1 MTDFG
6 WASGWAHTSYSTL
19 VGVHIYYKHESTTL
33 LLRLFL
39 QGYPKYLFG
48 GTSIL
53 ETSKNRKLR
62 VPSISMGLICN
73 YDLTMHLNS

>member
-33 LLRLFL
+33 EVVPAGLSKVPFW
-39 QGYPKYLFG
+39 GI
-48 GTSIL
+48 SIL
-53 ETSKNRKLR
+53 ET
-62 VPSISMGLICN
+62 
-73 YDLTMHLNS
+73 